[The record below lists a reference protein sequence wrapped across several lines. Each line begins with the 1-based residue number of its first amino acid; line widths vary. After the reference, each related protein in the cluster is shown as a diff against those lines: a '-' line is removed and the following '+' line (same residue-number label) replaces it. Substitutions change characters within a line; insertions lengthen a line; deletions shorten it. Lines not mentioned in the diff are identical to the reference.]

1 MNRSKIRVRS
11 IKESWLDLDGRIYR
25 VLVGSK
31 IRVRSI
37 KESRVLFVKVARHI
51 KTKQDYRV
59 TQGAG
64 CKTEGS
70 SPSSV

>member
-1 MNRSKIRVRS
+1 
-11 IKESWLDLDGRIYR
+11 
-25 VLVGSK
+25 LVGSK

-64 CKTEGS
+64 CKTAGS